1 MKKHLIA
8 FLGHVLLTI
17 LHYYLIKHKGY
28 SDFQFISFVIVH
40 AIWHDLMI
48 TRIYGLKQWWRQSQ
62 CCVGSTIFIY
72 LLEMT
77 FKIKSE
83 DKAAFLNR
91 MEKQGE
97 TISSSQI
104 KDNKLESYF
113 EVEINSPKQLETAK
127 AILKKSPK
135 INTLTEMEKKKL
147 TKDALKEMVRQEL
160 QSALLEKKKMKAE
173 KEMANEAMIPGV
185 DDNLVAGLAT
195 LLGVGTPLVYQLIK
209 GLKGKSKE
217 EKAAFIKKASGGIE
231 KTMGASED
239 PSKNF

>member
-1 MKKHLIA
+1 
-8 FLGHVLLTI
+8 
-17 LHYYLIKHKGY
+17 
-28 SDFQFISFVIVH
+28 
-40 AIWHDLMI
+40 MI
-48 TRIYGLKQWWRQSQ
+48 
-62 CCVGSTIFIY
+62 
-72 LLEMT
+72 

-104 KDNKLESYF
+104 KDNKLENYF
-113 EVEINSPKQLETAK
+113 EVEITNPKQLETAK

-160 QSALLEKKKMKAE
+160 QGALLEKKKMKDDKKKQLDE
-173 KEMANEAMIPGV
+173 NQLLNEDMGV
-185 DDNLVAGLAT
+185 LVAGIAT
-195 LLGVGTPLVYQLIK
+195 LLGVGTTLAYQLYK

-217 EKAAFIKKASGGIE
+217 EQEAFIRKASGDIE
-231 KTMGASED
+231 RAKGTQDM
-239 PSKNF
+239 

>member
-1 MKKHLIA
+1 
-8 FLGHVLLTI
+8 
-17 LHYYLIKHKGY
+17 
-28 SDFQFISFVIVH
+28 
-40 AIWHDLMI
+40 
-48 TRIYGLKQWWRQSQ
+48 
-62 CCVGSTIFIY
+62 VGSTVFIY
-72 LLEMT
+72 LLEMI

-113 EVEINSPKQLETAK
+113 EVEITNPKQLETAK

-147 TKDALKEMVRQEL
+147 TKNDLKEMVRQEL
-160 QSALLEKKKMKAE
+160 QTALLEKKKMKGE

-195 LLGVGTPLVYQLIK
+195 LIGVGTPLVVSLIK

-217 EKAAFIKKASGGIE
+217 EKAAFIRKASGDIE
-231 KTMGASED
+231 RAKGTQDM
-239 PSKNF
+239 

>member
-1 MKKHLIA
+1 
-8 FLGHVLLTI
+8 
-17 LHYYLIKHKGY
+17 
-28 SDFQFISFVIVH
+28 
-40 AIWHDLMI
+40 MI
-48 TRIYGLKQWWRQSQ
+48 
-62 CCVGSTIFIY
+62 
-72 LLEMT
+72 

-97 TISSSQI
+97 AIGSEQI
-104 KDNKLESYF
+104 KDNKLKHYF
-113 EVEINSPKQLETAK
+113 EVEINDPKQLETVK

-160 QSALLEKKKMKAE
+160 QGVLAEKKKMKGD

-185 DDNLVAGLAT
+185 DDNLVAGLAA
-195 LLGVGTPLVYQLIK
+195 LIGVGTPLVISLIQ

-217 EKAAFIKKASGGIE
+217 EKAAFIRKASSDVERAKGTQG
-231 KTMGASED
+231 M
-239 PSKNF
+239 